1 MGFLDFFVCWEL
13 VRELGLSWTQCKD
26 VWSPD
31 LSCGGRV
38 KHERLGILRTLA
50 GSLERLWETKLRQK
64 NE

>member
-1 MGFLDFFVCWEL
+1 MGFFG
-13 VRELGLSWTQCKD
+13 RLGACQRAGTLADKVYS
-26 VWSPD
+26 SPD

-50 GSLERLWETKLRQK
+50 GSLERFWETKLRQK